1 MASLKFK
8 PAIRRQA
15 RDGGSG
21 LVVVSLR
28 LLEVIDPAPSW
39 FPVNPLAAF
48 EYFPGL
54 SKGGFNGKV
63 RAS

>member
-1 MASLKFK
+1 MARLKFK

-15 RDGGSG
+15 RDGGSS

-28 LLEVIDPAPSW
+28 LLEVTDSAPSW
-39 FPVNPLAAF
+39 FPVNPRAAF

-54 SKGGFNGKV
+54 SKGGFHGKV
-63 RAS
+63 RAR